1 MSDPA
6 NTPAAPSPH
15 PSDAAPDW
23 KPILAAL
30 GKEAARAVFA
40 RAALGTLDPVARGD
54 LTTKEQKSVEGWLKL
69 GILTEDDIGSVTVDG
84 NALRAPLTALAASG
98 TGKARAGVGRFLV
111 AGHGPRIEAMPA
123 SPAERTEVLRWV
135 RDHALGVDEV
145 LTEAQLNQRLHVFHP
160 DVAMLRRHLVDA
172 SLLERTATG
181 TEYAI
186 PADSRIP

>member
-30 GKEAARAVFA
+30 GNEAARTVFA

-84 NALRAPLTALAASG
+84 NALRAPLIVPASG
-98 TGKARAGVGRFLV
+98 GQREARAGVGKFLV
-111 AGHGPRIEAMPA
+111 DGRGPRIDTMPA

-135 RDHALGVDEV
+135 RDHALGADEV

-160 DVAMLRRHLVDA
+160 DVAMMRRYLVDA